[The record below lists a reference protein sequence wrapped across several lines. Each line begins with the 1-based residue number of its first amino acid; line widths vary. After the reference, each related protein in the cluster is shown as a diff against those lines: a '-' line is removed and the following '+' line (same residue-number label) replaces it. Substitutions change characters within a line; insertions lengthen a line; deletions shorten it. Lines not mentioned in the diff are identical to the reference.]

1 MKKKQLQIFENDHS
15 QQTKLEFDGQFASWS
30 LKVQK
35 ITELLQN
42 QNLSSEMKDNW
53 RKELHYYQDLLRK
66 YHE

>member
-1 MKKKQLQIFENDHS
+1 MKRKQLQIFETDNT

-42 QNLSSEMKDNW
+42 QNLSPEIKDNW

-66 YHE
+66 YHK

>member
-1 MKKKQLQIFENDHS
+1 MKRKQLQIFETDNT

-35 ITELLQN
+35 ITDLLQN

>member
-1 MKKKQLQIFENDHS
+1 MKRKQLQIFDSENDH
-15 QQTKLEFDGQFASWS
+15 QTKLEFDGQFASWS

-42 QNLSSEMKDNW
+42 QNLSPEMKSNW